1 MQQNLISLQN
11 INLKF
16 TGKNILENID
26 LDIKKGDFLTIIGP
40 NGAGKSIL
48 IKIIIGSLKPNSGK
62 IKRNKDL
69 KIAYVPQKMEINKT
83 IPINAKYFLKL
94 NQKIDKKLFQKITHD
109 LKISDFLNT
118 SLSNLSGGQRQRI
131 LLTKALLSEPNL
143 LILDEPAQNLDISGQ
158 LEFYSYINKLHKEK
172 NISILMVSHDLHIV
186 MSSTKKVICLNHH
199 ICFQGEPK
207 IIAQNPDFKEIF
219 GNDMNKLISIYNH
232 YHDHHHG

>member
-40 NGAGKSIL
+40 NGAGKSSL

-94 NQKIDKKLFQKITHD
+94 NQKIDQKLFQKITHD

-143 LILDEPAQNLDISGQ
+143 FILRWLI
-158 LEFYSYINKLHKEK
+158 
-172 NISILMVSHDLHIV
+172 
-186 MSSTKKVICLNHH
+186 
-199 ICFQGEPK
+199 
-207 IIAQNPDFKEIF
+207 
-219 GNDMNKLISIYNH
+219 
-232 YHDHHHG
+232 

>member
-40 NGAGKSIL
+40 NGAGKSSL

-94 NQKIDKKLFQKITHD
+94 NQKIDQKLFQKITND

-131 LLTKALLSEPNL
+131 LLTKSLLSEPNL

-199 ICFQGEPK
+199 ICCQGEPK